1 MVSIANTEA
10 HLEVQLASLFC
21 HSYIGVVGIL
31 LVLNWE
37 IIVISVEP
45 FAPLGNNYSVV
56 PHCKEKFMNINE
68 IPSNRE

>member
-10 HLEVQLASLFC
+10 HLEVQLAFLFC
-21 HSYIGVVGIL
+21 YSYIGVVGIL

-37 IIVISVEP
+37 IIVIPVEP
-45 FAPLGNNYSVV
+45 SAPRGNNYLVI

-68 IPSNRE
+68 IPSNGE